1 MSYLKQRE
9 EKMASEAQESSYEKS
24 YRKRFPK
31 GKDWVEPKP
40 NPFGHCGLNP
50 SSYHGMEV
58 IGYSKDKVVDFDSDE
73 MFQEK
78 LLVCNTKDM
87 TRKEL
92 DYFADRMRIERNS
105 YFLRKEESEEKIEE
119 LENEIEQLKQQYYF
133 DMRNKQMQIE
143 VLKNQCK

>member
-1 MSYLKQRE
+1 MSD
-9 EKMASEAQESSYEKS
+9 S

-31 GKDWVEPKP
+31 GKDWKTPKK
-40 NPFGHCGLNP
+40 NPYGFCGLNE

-78 LLVCNTKDM
+78 LLVCDTKDM

-133 DMRNKQMQIE
+133 DMRNKQIEIE
-143 VLKNQCK
+143 VLKNKLQGGHNG

>member
-1 MSYLKQRE
+1 MNYFKHKGE
-9 EKMASEAQESSYEKS
+9 IMVSEAQESS

-31 GKDWVEPKP
+31 GKDWKDPKP
-40 NPFGHCGLNP
+40 NPYGFCGLHP
-50 SSYHGMEV
+50 DSYHGMEV

-133 DMRNKQMQIE
+133 DMRNKQMEIE
-143 VLKNQCK
+143 VLKKQI